1 MESLLYPEIPT
12 TGEIAMEIKETLLYK
27 NPLASEKDIKDFRIE
42 GSAAVSFP
50 RQALRLENSVERNA
64 TAGIHGN
71 FLFWCNEHFPDNIA
85 IRWQFKPLTDN
96 GLAMV
101 WLATHGRNGKD
112 LFDPSLPPRDG
123 DYPQYHSG
131 AIEGLHISYF
141 RRNLGE
147 SSFRTCNL
155 RKSYGFHLVAQ
166 GGDPLPDVIYA
177 NKFYQLEVM
186 KQGAYLR
193 FAMEGVVLFDWFDDE
208 NHGPILSGGKIGFRQ
223 MAGLIAEYRN
233 LEVYTLA

>member
-1 MESLLYPEIPT
+1 MEFVLYSEVPT
-12 TGEIAMEIKETLLYK
+12 TGEIAMEHKETLLYK
-27 NPLASEKDIKDFRIE
+27 NALATEADIKDFRVE
-42 GSAAVSFP
+42 GPVAISFP
-50 RQALRLENSVERNA
+50 RQALRLENGVERDPDK
-64 TAGIHGN
+64 GVHGN

-101 WLATHGRNGKD
+101 WLAARGRKGED
-112 LFDPSLPPRDG
+112 LFDPSLPSRDG

-177 NKFYQLEVM
+177 NKFYQLEVV
-186 KQGAYLR
+186 KQEAYLR
-193 FAMEGVVLFDWFDDE
+193 FSMEGVMLFDWVDDE
-208 NHGPILSGGKIGFRQ
+208 NHGPFLSDGKIGFRQ

-233 LEVYTLA
+233 LEVYSLD